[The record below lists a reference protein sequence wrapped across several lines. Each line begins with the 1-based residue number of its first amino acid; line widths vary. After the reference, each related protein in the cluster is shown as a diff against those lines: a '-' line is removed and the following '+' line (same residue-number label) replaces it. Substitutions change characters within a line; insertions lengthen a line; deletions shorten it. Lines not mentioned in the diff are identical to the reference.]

1 MKLIKPITITD
12 TGVFAR
18 AGTGTYYGSDGYIRS
33 ASANVQRMT
42 YNPSNLATAPYL
54 LLEPAATNLI
64 TYSVQFAAQPSTTLW
79 TKTNATLDSNAQQSP
94 GYLEPA
100 CKMTETAAITSTH
113 QINSESCVIA
123 AGALVTASIYV
134 KSAGRTKITIAVAN
148 SAFTAWSMW
157 SVDLATGVTAQYSVS
172 PGAVTQSCVCTIFTS
187 GWARVVLT
195 AAIDATSTTAK
206 IAVQLMNS
214 TTTYYAGDGAS
225 GVYLY
230 GPQLER
236 SAYVTSYIPTAGSPG
251 VRGAD
256 IAPFVMTSN
265 VPETEHAAWSSA
277 TAYAVNNYCILTST
291 HKIYQCLIANTDNS
305 PDLYLTGA
313 TPKWIE
319 ISSTNKWKMFDQIW
333 NSQTFTSTSATP
345 IIITLAPGTPANSV
359 ALLNVAATTITV
371 SITANSL
378 VIYTKT
384 ISMIDDAPAI
394 NAYNYLFTGMSLKT
408 DLVLLDLPTGSNNVI
423 TITIT
428 NALDWAAC
436 GVCVI
441 GTAVDI
447 GGTQYGAKAGITD
460 YSTKTIDTFGNALIV
475 KRAYSKRMT
484 ATLQIDN
491 YMIDV
496 VGALLARCRATPMVW
511 IGADNTTYTSLIIY
525 GFYKNF
531 DIDISYSSL
540 SLCSIEIEGLT

>member
-1 MKLIKPITITD
+1 M
-12 TGVFAR
+12 V
-18 AGTGTYYGSDGYIRS
+18 
-33 ASANVQRMT
+33 
-42 YNPSNLATAPYL
+42 
-54 LLEPAATNLI
+54 
-64 TYSVQFAAQPSTTLW
+64 
-79 TKTNATLDSNAQQSP
+79 
-94 GYLEPA
+94 
-100 CKMTETAAITSTH
+100 
-113 QINSESCVIA
+113 
-123 AGALVTASIYV
+123 
-134 KSAGRTKITIAVAN
+134 
-148 SAFTAWSMW
+148 
-157 SVDLATGVTAQYSVS
+157 
-172 PGAVTQSCVCTIFTS
+172 
-187 GWARVVLT
+187 
-195 AAIDATSTTAK
+195 
-206 IAVQLMNS
+206 VQLMS
-214 TTTYYAGDGAS
+214 GATTYYTGDGVS

-265 VPETEHAAWSSA
+265 VPETEYAAWSSVA
-277 TAYAVNNYCILTST
+277 AYAVNNYCILTST
-291 HKIYQCLIANTDNS
+291 HKIYQCLIANTGNS
-305 PDLYLTGA
+305 PDLYLTGT

-333 NSQTFTSTSATP
+333 SSRTFTSASATP
-345 IIITLAPGTPANSV
+345 IIITLAPGTPANSL

-394 NAYNYLFTGMSLKT
+394 NAYNYLFTDMSLKT
-408 DLVLLDLPTGSNNVI
+408 DVVLLDLPTGSNNVI

-428 NALDWAAC
+428 NTLDWAAC

-441 GTAVDI
+441 GNAVDI
-447 GGTQYGAKAGITD
+447 GGTQFGAKTGISD
-460 YSTKTIDTFGNALIV
+460 YSTKNIDTFGNALIV

-496 VGALLARCRATPMVW
+496 VGSLLARSRATPMVW
-511 IGADNTTYTSLIIY
+511 IGADNTYTSLIIY
-525 GFYKNF
+525 GFYKSF

-540 SLCSIEIEGLT
+540 SICSIEIEGLT